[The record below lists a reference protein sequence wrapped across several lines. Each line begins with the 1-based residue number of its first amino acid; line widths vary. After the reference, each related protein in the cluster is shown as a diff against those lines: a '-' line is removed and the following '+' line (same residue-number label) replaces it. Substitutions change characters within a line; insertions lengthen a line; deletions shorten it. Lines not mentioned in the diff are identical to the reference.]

1 MTATTAPANQ
11 TSHRTSLAIAL
22 EMFGPYELYMLVMCI
37 FSILVLAA
45 DTLLPLAETTKQ
57 VLGYTDTALC
67 VLFFA
72 DFVRSLIR
80 APDKWRYLIRSGW
93 LDLASSVPS
102 IDLLRLGRLSRIA
115 RIFRVLRAMRSAR
128 TIDTIILND
137 RKKSFL
143 FGTALVAI
151 LLVVFASI
159 AILHFETG
167 PTANITTGGDAL
179 WWAFGTITTVGYG
192 DHFPVTLEGRLV
204 ASVLMAAGLGL
215 FGTISGLAASW
226 FFHAGRDSDAANV
239 ELLTQ
244 EIAQLRVMLQ
254 AHVGERQATR

>member
-1 MTATTAPANQ
+1 MADLGGPRR
-11 TSHRTSLAIAL
+11 SSLAAAL
-22 EMFGPYELYMLVMCI
+22 EVFGPYELYMLVLCV
-37 FSILVLAA
+37 FAVLVLAA
-45 DTLLPLAETTKQ
+45 DTLLPLSAGTKQ
-57 VLGYTDTALC
+57 VLAYTDTALC

-72 DFVRSLIR
+72 DFIRNLIK
-80 APDKWRYLIRSGW
+80 APDRLRYLIRSGW
-93 LDLASSVPS
+93 LDLASSIPS

-128 TIDTIILND
+128 TIDSIISD
-137 RKKSFL
+137 HRKKSFL
-143 FGTALVAI
+143 FGTGLVAI

-167 PTANITTGGDAL
+167 PAANITTGGDAL

-204 ASVLMAAGLGL
+204 ASILMAAGLGL

-226 FFHAGRDSDAANV
+226 FFHAGRDADAANL

-254 AHVGERQATR
+254 AHLDERHAAR

>member
-1 MTATTAPANQ
+1 MAELVAPRRN
-11 TSHRTSLAIAL
+11 SLATAL
-22 EMFGPYELYMLVMCI
+22 EMFGPYELYMLVLCV
-37 FSILVLAA
+37 FSLLVLAA
-45 DTLLPLAETTKQ
+45 DTLLPLAASTKQ
-57 VLGYTDTALC
+57 VLAYTDTALC

-72 DFVRSLIR
+72 DFIHNLAK
-80 APDKWRYLIRSGW
+80 APDKFKYLIRSGW

-128 TIDTIILND
+128 SIESIILSN

-159 AILHFETG
+159 AVLHFETA
-167 PTANITTGGDAL
+167 PDANITTGGDAI

-192 DHFPVTLEGRLV
+192 DHFPVTLEGRLI
-204 ASVLMAAGLGL
+204 ASVLMAPDWVCSEQSRG
-215 FGTISGLAASW
+215 SP
-226 FFHAGRDSDAANV
+226 
-239 ELLTQ
+239 
-244 EIAQLRVMLQ
+244 LRGSSMPT
-254 AHVGERQATR
+254 ATPIQPIWSS